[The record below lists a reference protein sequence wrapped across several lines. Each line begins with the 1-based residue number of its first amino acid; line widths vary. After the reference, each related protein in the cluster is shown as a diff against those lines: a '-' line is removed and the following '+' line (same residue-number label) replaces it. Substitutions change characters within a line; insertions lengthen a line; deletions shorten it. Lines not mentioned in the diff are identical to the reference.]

1 MQIWRKSFCF
11 AIDSLRMTCFI
22 GVKEVSSEKEI
33 LRVVVVTQPGNIQL
47 QFRHEKKK
55 VTCVVNWTL
64 LDPRSQY
71 RNIIIYY
78 DNLYIL
84 TLS

>member
-11 AIDSLRMTCFI
+11 AIDSLRMTCFV

-55 VTCVVNWTL
+55 VT
-64 LDPRSQY
+64 
-71 RNIIIYY
+71 
-78 DNLYIL
+78 
-84 TLS
+84 

>member
-47 QFRHEKKK
+47 QFRHEKKSDLSGQLDTTGPQ
-55 VTCVVNWTL
+55 VTVSEYN
-64 LDPRSQY
+64 
-71 RNIIIYY
+71 
-78 DNLYIL
+78 YIL
-84 TLS
+84 